1 MHLIMAIAKRDL
13 TLAIYA
19 TVRMGLRLTMV
30 GCEIGPCQ
38 RVTVSLNAIVRR
50 LLNFARSFDTSS

>member
-30 GCEIGPCQ
+30 GCEVGLCQ
-38 RVTVSLNAIVRR
+38 RVTVSIKAIVRR
-50 LLNFARSFDTSS
+50 LLNFGASSNTSS